1 MNGEIEISAANLRER
16 IFSMAGGCGFNELA
30 LDVYRFQY
38 KNCIVYR
45 EFSDALSR
53 NLVNVRQAE
62 DIPFIPV
69 EVFKSREIICSG
81 MKALKEFRSSGTT
94 ASVRSRHLLA
104 DPAIYDDSLLKGFTL
119 AYGDPAEYTFLSL
132 TPKPGE
138 NKTSSLIY
146 MINKLMQQNPHRLH
160 GFFLHDFA
168 GLRKRLDEPA
178 PASRKTILIGLTY
191 ALLDFAEK
199 FPGKY
204 PGLIVMETGGMK
216 GRRKE
221 ITRPEL
227 HDKLKVAFSQ
237 AEIHS
242 EYGMTELLSQAW
254 SNRSG
259 LFSTPPWMKVLIREV
274 NDPFSFCALGRS
286 GGISIID
293 LANLYSCSFLA
304 TQDLGRV
311 HDDGSFEVLG
321 RFDSSDLRG
330 CSLMIQE

>member
-1 MNGEIEISAANLRER
+1 MNGEIEISADNLRER
-16 IFSMAGGCGFNELA
+16 IFSIACGYGFNELA

-38 KNCIVYR
+38 KNSLVYR

-53 NLVNVRQAE
+53 NPVNVCSAE
-62 DIPFIPV
+62 DIPFLPV

-81 MKALKEFRSSGTT
+81 MKALTEFRSSGTT
-94 ASVRSRHLLA
+94 ASVPARHLLA
-104 DPAIYDDSLLKGFTL
+104 DPTIYDDSLLKGFKL
-119 AYGDPAEYTFLSL
+119 ACGDPSGYTFLSL
-132 TPKPGE
+132 TPKPAE

-146 MINKLMQQNPHRLH
+146 MISKLMRQNPDRPH
-160 GFFLHDFA
+160 GFFLNDFE
-168 GLRKRLDEPA
+168 GLRKRLNEPA
-178 PASRKTILIGLTY
+178 TLPEKTILIGLTY

-199 FPGKY
+199 YPGEY
-204 PGLIVMETGGMK
+204 PGLIVIETGGMK

-221 ITRPEL
+221 ITRLEL
-227 HDKLKVAFSQ
+227 HERLKQAFSR
-237 AEIHS
+237 AEIRS

-254 SNRSG
+254 SGRAG
-259 LFSTPPWMKVLIREV
+259 LFSSPPWMKILIREV
-274 NDPFSFCALGRS
+274 NDPFSFCTVGRS

-304 TQDLGRV
+304 TQDLGKV
-311 HDDGSFEVLG
+311 HDDGRFEVLG